1 MAFPLLPSL
10 KTDSKVAIPKNGEW
24 TISAQNTLSGLV
36 EGLKVAAN
44 KKSNISSIPDIWGR
58 ALS

>member
-24 TISAQNTLSGLV
+24 TIRLDKYLT
-36 EGLKVAAN
+36 
-44 KKSNISSIPDIWGR
+44 
-58 ALS
+58 

>member
-24 TISAQNTLSGLV
+24 TISAQNTLPILV
-36 EGLKVAAN
+36 LFL
-44 KKSNISSIPDIWGR
+44 IYGR